1 MNVLSKLKTD
11 GTFHQRAPLERLH
24 GKRIL
29 YSYDLKAATDTLPAV
44 LSGSMLVGLLGD
56 DFGRTWLH
64 MMTATGFRTPD
75 RIRGRKRSNLR
86 GRFDRFTKGQPLGLR
101 GASYR
106 VSSGY
111 QRPGDGNDTG
121 CCSIRL
127 VAYGRILSSCGRGSR
142 LL

>member
-29 YSYDLKAATDTLPAV
+29 YSYDLKALRTLYQPSFLINAGTQFFRELGV
-44 LSGSMLVGLLGD
+44 TSLLVSY
-56 DFGRTWLH
+56 R
-64 MMTATGFRTPD
+64 
-75 RIRGRKRSNLR
+75 
-86 GRFDRFTKGQPLGLR
+86 LR

>member
-1 MNVLSKLKTD
+1 
-11 GTFHQRAPLERLH
+11 
-24 GKRIL
+24 
-29 YSYDLKAATDTLPAV
+29 
-44 LSGSMLVGLLGD
+44 MLVGLLGD

-86 GRFDRFTKGQPLGLR
+86 GTQFFRELGVTSLLVSYRLR

>member
-86 GRFDRFTKGQPLGLR
+86 GRFDRFTKGQPLGYYSSWPAFTLTHHMLVWKKFIADD
-101 GASYR
+101 GLNDLSP
-106 VSSGY
+106 VS
-111 QRPGDGNDTG
+111 
-121 CCSIRL
+121 
-127 VAYGRILSSCGRGSR
+127 
-142 LL
+142 